1 MKVLCSPVYTQQT
14 GELAAEIFEPQKPIQ
29 RQFTAVLFDRGYIWQ
44 EAELVM
50 NINHKDCQIEINEK
64 GELKKRRSVQPA
76 VSALFPSFLNRSRTY
91 NDCRIGSMQRRNNR
105 THHPTSSWYR

>member
-1 MKVLCSPVYTQQT
+1 M
-14 GELAAEIFEPQKPIQ
+14 
-29 RQFTAVLFDRGYIWQ
+29 LFDRGYIWQ
-44 EAELVM
+44 EAELAM

-91 NDCRIGSMQRRNNR
+91 NDCRIGSMQRRNYR
-105 THHPTSSWYR
+105 THHPTNNWYR